1 MTFLK
6 GETKRMES
14 TLVTAGGYKKVT
26 YLTTN
31 IHRKGIFG
39 AMEAF
44 SILNVIGLH
53 KYIGMEIHRT
63 VHKK

>member
-1 MTFLK
+1 
-6 GETKRMES
+6 MES

-26 YLTTN
+26 YLTTD